1 MIRRVAMYWAIK
13 AIVILI
19 FLGEGLLSWLYMTGR
34 RQQDFRSFQANQI
47 GMWVNGA
54 LAIGVAIWL

>member
-1 MIRRVAMYWAIK
+1 MYWAIK
-13 AIVILI
+13 TLVILI

-34 RQQDFRSFQANQI
+34 RQQDIRSFAANWM
-47 GMWVNGA
+47 GMFVNSA